1 MAGVEFLTPEREPGD
16 DLAIDEQAGS
26 PRDHRRQG
34 RGRASVVAGIL
45 VAAVLVAAVV
55 RAATSGDR
63 HAVAAASSTSAF
75 PSTSAPEPVVP
86 PPDSATACRQRVLC
100 EFVLVLP
107 HPALT
112 ALRHGFPGVHMDS
125 SRSVVVVDDTH
136 QPYLLTRD
144 AAGTIRTA
152 NGTVQLALHV
162 AQPSSADPSGTIYDG
177 DARFG
182 RFSFTR
188 RTHGFTVTIA
198 VTGPGRAL
206 PSVLTVSQVA
216 DDPDLLVLA

>member
-1 MAGVEFLTPEREPGD
+1 MAGVEFLAPDPDTGDEPPV
-16 DLAIDEQAGS
+16 LDEVSA
-26 PRDHRRQG
+26 G
-34 RGRASVVAGIL
+34 RGRRSGRRGTVVAALL

-55 RAATSGDR
+55 RASTSADR
-63 HAVAAASSTSAF
+63 HAVAQPSASASSSAQR
-75 PSTSAPEPVVP
+75 PEPVVP

-100 EFVLVLP
+100 EFVVVLP
-107 HPALT
+107 RAVLA
-112 ALRHGFPGVHMDS
+112 ALRQGFPGVHMVS
-125 SRSVVVVDDTH
+125 SSSVVVVDDTH

-144 AAGTIRTA
+144 AAGTITTA
-152 NGTVQLALHV
+152 RGTVQLSLHV

-206 PSVLTVSQVA
+206 PSVQTVSRVA
-216 DDPDLLVLA
+216 DDADLLVLA